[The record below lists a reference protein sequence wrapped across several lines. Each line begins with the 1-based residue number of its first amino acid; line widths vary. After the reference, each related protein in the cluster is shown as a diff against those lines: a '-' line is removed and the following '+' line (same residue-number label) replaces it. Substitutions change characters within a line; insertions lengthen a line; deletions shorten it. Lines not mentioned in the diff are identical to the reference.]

1 MTYDSVDIRKILG
14 KTPKNNLVDSTCKV
28 YVTSFYKQ
36 KDKIKSFGGK
46 WDPDVKSFYFQC
58 ELEADLPTYCFQPK
72 YVLGSHLTIDKRE
85 EILKRHN
92 NKYLNILREKI
103 KK

>member
-36 KDKIKSFGGK
+36 KDKIKSFAENGT
-46 WDPDVKSFYFQC
+46 QM
-58 ELEADLPTYCFQPK
+58 
-72 YVLGSHLTIDKRE
+72 
-85 EILKRHN
+85 LKVFTFN
-92 NKYLNILREKI
+92 VN
-103 KK
+103 